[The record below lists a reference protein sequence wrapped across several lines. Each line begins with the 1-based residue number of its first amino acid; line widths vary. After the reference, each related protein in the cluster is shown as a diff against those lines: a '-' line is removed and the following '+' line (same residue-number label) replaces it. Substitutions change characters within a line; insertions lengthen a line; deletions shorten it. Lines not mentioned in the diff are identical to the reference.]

1 MPKPPSLLRRF
12 RKDWGRT
19 YWQQAA
25 QGAEQLGTET
35 LRGLRGK
42 AWALRRDLERVIHVA
57 DGRLQSPALGAN
69 RIPAPLGSDWTWRPD
84 LWRGPV
90 FPHGIASAGSRSRM
104 GEVTLFHDCGDSEI
118 TLRQIRNFDAD
129 DMAPFGLRTD
139 VFRFDGS
146 FLSLVL
152 DLPEAAVTGLRLDH
166 LIRLD
171 VVADLE
177 NPIEIFCRLNIK
189 HGPNTEQ
196 IVRELPHPQGA
207 RHVEFDLAYSRLN
220 QKRIEKAWV
229 DLIFEGPQMN
239 QITLRDLRFAR
250 HPRAEL

>member
-1 MPKPPSLLRRF
+1 MPKPPSLLKRF
-12 RKDWGRT
+12 RKDRARI

-25 QGAEQLGTET
+25 ERAEHADLEE

-42 AWALRRDLERVIHVA
+42 AWALRRDLERVIHTA
-57 DGRLQSPALGAN
+57 EGRLQSPALGTNAI
-69 RIPAPLGSDWTWRPD
+69 RAPLGSDWTWRPG

-90 FPHGIASAGSRSRM
+90 FPPGLAAAESRSQM
-104 GEVTLFHDCGDSEI
+104 GEVTLFHDCGESEI
-118 TLRQIRNFDAD
+118 TLRQIRNSGAVHL
-129 DMAPFGLRTD
+129 APFGLRTD

-152 DLPEAAVTGLRLDH
+152 DLPDAAVTGLRLNH

-171 VVADLE
+171 MVAELE
-177 NPIEIFCRLNIK
+177 KPIEIFCRLNIK

-207 RHVEFDLAYSRLN
+207 CHVEFDLAYSRLN
-220 QKRIEKAWV
+220 EKRIEKAWV
-229 DLIFEGPQMN
+229 DLIFEGPRMN
-239 QITLRDLRFAR
+239 QITLRDLYFAR